1 MQRNADESC
10 CTVPQRETTNV
21 LMHLGWPLNTDSSV
35 SFTHRHAR
43 TLKCMCDLRM
53 RPKHIHTHLKNTK
66 TVTRHPRLIVSPS
79 PRLHSPIIIILYPP
93 IYYFLPSC
101 LIPEFGSIRGTYLA
115 EEMTS
120 LCLSESR
127 ILARWE
133 ATESAYWVM
142 WTCEE
147 GRKVS
152 S

>member
-1 MQRNADESC
+1 M
-10 CTVPQRETTNV
+10 ETSPAAPFPKGRR

-43 TLKCMCDLRM
+43 TLKCICDLRM
-53 RPKHIHTHLKNTK
+53 RAKHIHTFKKYQDNHST
-66 TVTRHPRLIVSPS
+66 SPS
-79 PRLHSPIIIILYPP
+79 HRQPLSQASFTHHYYPFTLP
-93 IYYFLPSC
+93 STTFLPSC
-101 LIPEFGSIRGTYLA
+101 LISEFGSIRGTYLA

-142 WTCEE
+142 WTCGEE
-147 GRKVS
+147 RKVS

>member
-1 MQRNADESC
+1 MQRNGDKSC

-53 RPKHIHTHLKNTK
+53 RAKHTHTFQKYQDNHSTSPLPGFI
-66 TVTRHPRLIVSPS
+66 HPSLLSFTLPS
-79 PRLHSPIIIILYPP
+79 TT
-93 IYYFLPSC
+93 FLPSC
-101 LIPEFGSIRGTYLA
+101 LISEFGSIRGTYLA

-142 WTCEE
+142 WTWEE
-147 GRKVS
+147 ERKVS